1 METLGTGRPLE
12 IGVPAPDFTLTM
24 MDTAR
29 PVSLADYRGKTPLP
43 LVCTE
48 DSIVRS
54 VDARSRHLARSPTAF
69 GPSVSK
75 RLPSSL
81 PRWTM
86 RAFTIDIIPPAWRSP
101 LTPPSLLIERMDY
114 RRLREPGRS

>member
-69 GPSVSK
+69 GPSVSG
-75 RLPSSL
+75 RGQ
-81 PRWTM
+81 RY
-86 RAFTIDIIPPAWRSP
+86 WRGPMASHR
-101 LTPPSLLIERMDY
+101 LTPTETTGNAPGTNLLA
-114 RRLREPGRS
+114 SF